1 MRVFRINIES
11 WLEYAGRVRIITW
24 VEAPEVIDTMLSHRA
39 ARQTGAAHRT
49 GALPLGSDWL
59 DHAPWHSRC
68 VS

>member
-1 MRVFRINIES
+1 MSVFRINIES
-11 WLEYAGRVRIITW
+11 WPEYAGQVRIIAW

-49 GALPLGSDWL
+49 GAPPLGSDWL
-59 DHAPWHSRC
+59 DHAPSHSLC